1 MIFPRS
7 EGIFCI
13 YIISCMYIIYGFLFW
28 DRLKA
33 DRSPKMV
40 KLIGKGFLNLVANLF
55 WQLPFASIKQAHP
68 VQLKFS

>member
-1 MIFPRS
+1 
-7 EGIFCI
+7 
-13 YIISCMYIIYGFLFW
+13 MYIIYGFLFC